1 MFWLFIGLMTAVAVG
16 VLVAP
21 LLRSARGAGTEPA
34 ADRAA
39 YDRAVYRDQLAELA
53 RDQERGIVTPEQ
65 AAAARTEIER
75 RLLATADDHDP
86 VAPGSG
92 RVDPIT
98 TVMLAGAVTAGAIAV
113 YLAIGSPHVP
123 DQPLAS
129 RDRGAAAAVAA
140 KGDAGGGGDAA
151 QTAQDLAKSAD
162 SLQRKLKEKPD
173 DAESWVLLAR
183 TQAILERWQD
193 AAESY
198 KRAIALT
205 GGRPDIAAGY
215 GEMLVFTADGIVTPA
230 AREAFETAIKGEPDN
245 LAARFYLAA
254 ADAQAGKPREAVDAW
269 MKLAADSPADAPWVP
284 NLKQRIAETAQAAG
298 LPVPKDIPTAPP
310 REVAEATPDS
320 SAAPRGPTASDIEAA
335 QKMSTEE
342 RQNMIRSMVDGLA
355 ARLEKN
361 PDDPAGWARLA
372 NAYRV
377 LGQQRKAAEAE
388 QRGAEAQARVG
399 NGGSATAAAAPSE
412 AAQAPAARG
421 PNAADIQAA
430 QNMSAEDRQ
439 AMIRSMIEGLAAR
452 LEKNPDDPAGWARLA
467 NAYRVLGQADKAA
480 DAERR
485 GAEAQAR
492 APGGGKSGGAA
503 PAAAAAAAPASSPPG
518 PTGADMDAAAKMSPA
533 DRQVMIRSMV
543 EGLAARLDKNPQD
556 PQGWVRLANAYRV
569 LGEPDKAAAALDK
582 GAAANPENVDVLM
595 EQARA
600 LLVESGH
607 ANGIGAPLSGK
618 VVQLMRRV
626 NELDPKQPEALW
638 YVGLAEA
645 QQRRPKEAAGYWR
658 QLLTVLPPGS
668 EDHRTVR
675 AALDALK
682 YEN

>member
-1 MFWLFIGLMTAVAVG
+1 MFWLFAALMTAAAVTL
-16 VLVAP
+16 LVAP
-21 LLRSARGAGTEPA
+21 LLRGARGGGAGPA
-34 ADRAA
+34 AERAA

-53 RDQERGIVTPEQ
+53 RDLERGIVTPEQ
-65 AAAARTEIER
+65 AEAARIEIER
-75 RLLATADDHDP
+75 RLLATADDHEP
-86 VAPGSG
+86 AASGSG
-92 RVDPIT
+92 GSRVDPIT
-98 TVMLAGAVTAGAIAV
+98 TVMLAGAVAAGSVAV
-113 YLAIGSPHVP
+113 YLALGSPQVP

-129 RDRGAAAAVAA
+129 RDRSGAAVAA
-140 KGDAGGGGDAA
+140 KGDAGGEAAA
-151 QTAQDLAKSAD
+151 QTARDLAKSAE
-162 SLQRKLKEKPD
+162 SLQQKLKDKPD

-230 AREAFETAIKGEPDN
+230 AREAFETAIKGDPDN

-254 ADAQAGKPREAVDAW
+254 ADAQAGKPREAIDAW

-284 NLKQRIAETAQAAG
+284 NVKQRITETAQAAG
-298 LPVPKDIPTAPP
+298 LPAPKDIPTAPP
-310 REVAEATPDS
+310 REVAEARPD
-320 SAAPRGPTASDIEAA
+320 AAPRGPTAADIEAA
-335 QKMSTEE
+335 QKMSPEE

-388 QRGAEAQARVG
+388 QRGAEAQARAG
-399 NGGSATAAAAPSE
+399 NASAAAPGAAAA
-412 AAQAPAARG
+412 QASAAARG
-421 PNAADIQAA
+421 PSAADIETA

-439 AMIRSMIEGLAAR
+439 AMIRSMVDGLAAR

-467 NAYRVLGQADKAA
+467 NSYRVLGESDKAA

-485 GAEAQAR
+485 AAAAQAR
-492 APGGGKSGGAA
+492 AGGGKSGDAA
-503 PAAAAAAAPASSPPG
+503 PAGAAATTSAPPRG
-518 PTGADMDAAAKMSPA
+518 PTQADMDAAAKMSSA

-569 LGEPDKAAAALDK
+569 LGEPDKAAEALDK
-582 GAAANPENVDVLM
+582 GATANPENVDVLL
-595 EQARA
+595 EQARI

-607 ANGIGAPLSGK
+607 ANGIGAPLPDK
-618 VVQLMRRV
+618 LVQLMRRV

-658 QLLTVLPPGS
+658 RLLTVLPPGS

-675 AALDALK
+675 AALDARRF
-682 YEN
+682 EN